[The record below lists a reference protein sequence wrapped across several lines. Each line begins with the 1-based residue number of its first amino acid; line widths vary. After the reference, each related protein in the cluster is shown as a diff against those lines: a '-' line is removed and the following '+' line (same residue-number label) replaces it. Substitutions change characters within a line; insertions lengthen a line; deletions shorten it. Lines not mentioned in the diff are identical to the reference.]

1 MISDGE
7 EDQMP
12 DLPASDSDS
21 PEDSIKTSRVNLPS
35 STIQHLVTPNR
46 SNPLIRDK
54 GRLSVSQ
61 EDLDHIERLLP
72 LIGESVSASVAI
84 HSQPIAR
91 RVFLDEIQGDTL
103 EYLRSQKK
111 VFLTTYGENDRGPL
125 SELLGYRMV
134 SHGNSYPNS
143 KCHQLAVDFYD
154 QSLDLAD
161 RMLSNQNLRE
171 NQPSSSDSSSLQ
183 RDDSPAEGNSS

>member
-7 EDQMP
+7 EEQMP

-35 STIQHLVTPNR
+35 STISHHVTPNR
-46 SNPLIRDK
+46 INPLLRDK

-72 LIGESVSASVAI
+72 PIGKSLSASVAVQS
-84 HSQPIAR
+84 HPIAR
-91 RVFLDEIQGDTL
+91 RVFLDEIQGDML

-111 VFLTTYGENDRGPL
+111 VFLTTYGKNYREPL
-125 SELLGYRMV
+125 SGVLGHRTV
-134 SHGNSYPNS
+134 TQENSYPTNQ
-143 KCHQLAVDFYD
+143 CHQFAIDFYD

-161 RMLSNQNLRE
+161 RMQSH
-171 NQPSSSDSSSLQ
+171 
-183 RDDSPAEGNSS
+183 